1 MLTSFHDVTSMQH
14 TDENSVELSR
24 AWESSCGPD
33 EPRQAIRTPSC
44 PRLCEQL
51 RCEYTRSVHVQRI
64 PAPHF
69 MQSTA
74 TQCDL
79 AEHRMSEHNMK
90 HVEGSLL
97 RVLKQVEE
105 AVGPLR
111 RWAMSEA
118 EPVCMSAC
126 TRLQKEMQCEHKHAV
141 VRTADSSCGRT
152 GEHVHHT
159 TGSPTAGSHTAPQ
172 ADAARANH
180 DKG

>member
-1 MLTSFHDVTSMQH
+1 
-14 TDENSVELSR
+14 
-24 AWESSCGPD
+24 
-33 EPRQAIRTPSC
+33 
-44 PRLCEQL
+44 
-51 RCEYTRSVHVQRI
+51 
-64 PAPHF
+64 
-69 MQSTA
+69 
-74 TQCDL
+74 
-79 AEHRMSEHNMK
+79 MK

-118 EPVCMSAC
+118 EPVCMPAC
-126 TRLQKEMQCEHKHAV
+126 TRLQEEMQCEHKHAV

-152 GEHVHHT
+152 WEHVHHT

-180 DKG
+180 DKEKRSCVTSTMSYPGARRQEDVMLTAESPILDLMWLERSLADLRRQIESLQE